1 MSMFWI
7 EYQYWDTCGSCL
19 EQIEAKDVG
28 NIFKIRIGHDGSGT
42 GSGWYLEK
50 VDLKYLVMAMVKKE
64 KKEDKK
70 KNKKKKKKEE
80 EEDED
85 DEEVMQEVVK
95 TLTFPC
101 DRWLAEDEEDG
112 ELIVE
117 LIPED
122 SEELE
127 GKEMPQNI
135 SSSIAISLYLFILL
149 YTLAVYF
156 IVPSCKSDL
165 WWFGLS
171 ITIDQ

>member
-1 MSMFWI
+1 M
-7 EYQYWDTCGSCL
+7 

-28 NIFKIRIGHDGSGT
+28 NIFKIRIGHDGSGI

-50 VDLKYLVMAMVKKE
+50 VDLKYLVMAMVRKE

-80 EEDED
+80 EENEEG
-85 DEEVMQEVVK
+85 EEVMQTVVK

-117 LIPED
+117 LLPED
-122 SEELE
+122 NEELE
-127 GKEMPQNI
+127 GKEMHQNFL
-135 SSSIAISLYLFILL
+135 SSSQIMSLFVHPSVQTGCLPY
-149 YTLAVYF
+149 YT
-156 IVPSCKSDL
+156 
-165 WWFGLS
+165 
-171 ITIDQ
+171 TI